1 MKVLVIA
8 LLSVVLATKA
18 MPSALIRTPM
28 ARSFEDSVVEE
39 PIDPEAA
46 EKAIAVAYLEA
57 VAEAAVLEA
66 MGEMANAQAEKTQEH
81 ATAAEKAKA
90 TGQST
95 ESKDR
100 KSTDIENRW
109 SFFEGIRKAYFRWI
123 G

>member
-1 MKVLVIA
+1 MKVPAIV

-18 MPSALIRTPM
+18 MPSALIQTPM
-28 ARSFEDSVVEE
+28 AENSVEE
-39 PIDPEAA
+39 EQIDPEAA
-46 EKAIAVAYLEA
+46 ENMIVVACLEA

-66 MGEMANAQAEKTQEH
+66 MGKMAHAQAENMQNH
-81 ATAAEKAKA
+81 ATAAEKAKG
-90 TGQST
+90 TGRST

-109 SFFEGIRKAYFRWI
+109 SFFEGVRKAWYNIFTH

>member
-1 MKVLVIA
+1 MKVLAIV

-28 ARSFEDSVVEE
+28 AGDSVEE
-39 PIDPEAA
+39 EQIDPEAA
-46 EKAIAVAYLEA
+46 ENVIVEAYLEA

-66 MGEMANAQAEKTQEH
+66 MGEIAHAQAKNMQEH
-81 ATAAEKAKA
+81 AEAAEKATV
-90 TGQST
+90 TGRST

-100 KSTDIENRW
+100 KSTEIENRW
-109 SFFEGIRKAYFRWI
+109 SLFEAVRKAWYNIFTL